1 MKTKELSA
9 LLKVLQKHGVETYKQ
24 GDLELKIS
32 PLKYVAPMQDVIDA
46 PKSTKEVS
54 EDDLYYS
61 ASTFKTRI
69 K

>member
-9 LLKVLQKHGVETYKQ
+9 LLKVLQKHGVETFRN

-32 PLKYVAPMQDVIDA
+32 PLKYVAPMQDVIDT
-46 PKSTKEVS
+46 PKSNKEVS

-61 ASTFKTRI
+61 ASNFKQRI